1 MEKTTSRLR
10 LPASASSQALRA
22 FLLAAALL
30 SAGCSSMVSNAIV
43 GNQAGTIEKAL
54 REGKAVLAAKKTIF
68 DPAVGSIELI
78 SLAGELRPPMT
89 YWRRAG
95 DSGQL
100 VLGGSSTQE
109 GRGKLLTKGYH
120 FFIVEPGRYDLL
132 GYVHKTRMLS
142 NLYEL
147 PRATEPIKS
156 TIGFVKLSGTTLPS
170 LYEYQAWI
178 PPQSHTRLMPQNVVA
193 TWYTPGRWQSEV
205 GSRQISAGFVDM
217 RGMAAHDQ
225 DGEANLASFVLQ
237 PGQLA
242 LIGDFGMEF
251 THGKCDLPEH
261 NQWVC
266 PIVTLTLRPAIS
278 DFKADLQKD
287 MEETGYPPS
296 LVLAVQTAR
305 IVPGRFFRSSKVEPD
320 SLSGHVRVRAVSGR

>member
-1 MEKTTSRLR
+1 MKTVCRLGITG
-10 LPASASSQALRA
+10 SVSIHLRRA
-22 FLLAAALL
+22 VTLAAALV
-30 SAGCSSMVSNAIV
+30 SAGCGSLVNDAIV
-43 GNQAGTIEKAL
+43 GNQSSTIEKAL
-54 REGKAVLAAKKTIF
+54 REGKAVLIAKKTIF
-68 DPAVGSIELI
+68 EPSVGSIELI
-78 SLAGELRPPMT
+78 SLAGELRPPLT
-89 YWRRAG
+89 YWRRSG
-95 DSGQL
+95 DSAQL

-147 PRATEPIKS
+147 PRATDPIKS

-178 PPQSHTRLMPQNVVA
+178 PPQSHMRLMPQNVVA

-217 RGMAAHDQ
+217 RGMASHDQ
-225 DGEANLASFVLQ
+225 DGEANLASFMLQ

-242 LIGDFGMEF
+242 QIGDFGMEF
-251 THGKCDLPEH
+251 THGKCDIPEP

-266 PIVTLTLRPAIS
+266 PIVTLTLRPAVS

-287 MEETGYPPS
+287 MEQTGYSPS
-296 LVLAVQTAR
+296 LVHSVQTAR
-305 IVPGRFFRSSKVEPD
+305 VIPGRFFKSSKLEPD

>member
-1 MEKTTSRLR
+1 MKTISRQR
-10 LPASASSQALRA
+10 SSGSVALH
-22 FLLAAALL
+22 LLYTVTLAVALM
-30 SAGCSSMVSNAIV
+30 SAGCSSLVNDAIV
-43 GNQAGTIEKAL
+43 GNQTSTIEKAL
-54 REGKAVLAAKKTIF
+54 REGKAVLIAEKTIF
-68 DPAVGSIELI
+68 EPSVGSLELI
-78 SLAGELRPPMT
+78 SVAGGLRPPLT

-109 GRGKLLTKGYH
+109 GRGKLLTKSYH

-147 PRATEPIKS
+147 PRATEPIRS
-156 TIGFVKLSGTTLPS
+156 TLGFVKLSGTTLPS

-178 PPQSHTRLMPQNVVA
+178 PPQSHMRLMPQNVVA

-225 DGEANLASFVLQ
+225 DGEANLASFMLQ

-251 THGKCDLPEH
+251 THGKCDLPEQ

-278 DFKADLQKD
+278 DFKANLQKD
-287 MEETGYPPS
+287 MEEIGYPPS
-296 LVLAVQTAR
+296 LVHAVQTAR